1 MSRIT
6 RRRAT
11 IGRVLAGALAAAL
24 LVGAAPALAAAA
36 APAVPSLAVAPEV
49 SPAGAPST
57 GRYTPVDTARVFGA
71 TVGTSPVTV
80 AMAGKAGVPAQATA
94 VVVNVEVS
102 TPTAAG
108 YVRVTPAGRDASVAT
123 QEFTRGGTIS
133 NLATV
138 KLVGGRIQVKLSA
151 GTGTVFLDVAGFYSD
166 DASAST
172 YSPLANFRLVGG
184 TVGTSP
190 VRVPVAGVGGIP
202 SDATAVAV
210 NAEVSKPTSAGYVR
224 VTAAG
229 TDPAVAAQVFGRG
242 QTISNLVVSKLS
254 GGAVQVKLSA
264 GSATVYLDVAGYY
277 SPSSTGSVFVPID
290 TTRSSAGAV
299 STSSRVI
306 PLAGT
311 AGVPGTATAVMANA
325 EVENPTAAGYV
336 RITPAGTDA
345 SVATQVFTARQTIS
359 NLQIAKVAGRGV
371 QARVSAGSAT
381 LYLDVSGYFLDGSSG
396 SGIGNDISWPQCG
409 KTYPSGQAFGIVG
422 VNDGLAN
429 NTNPCLADQIAWAM
443 GSAGGT
449 AQPQSALYVN
459 TANPGFKSPN
469 WPQSNQYPSGTSVSN
484 PYGPCTGTNS
494 TPCAWMYGYARAY
507 DDLYS
512 RGVTS
517 PASFTWWLDVEAE
530 NTWQYGTGADRAAAM
545 AANRA
550 DLEGMRA
557 AFTGAG
563 AAVGIYALRSD
574 WQAIAG
580 SVPSTSTLSGLPN
593 WIPIGP
599 ATLAAAQTACSGA
612 PLMRGSIV
620 MTQYVV
626 NKVDYDNAC
635 R

>member
-1 MSRIT
+1 MSRLT
-6 RRRAT
+6 HRRAT
-11 IGRVLAGALAAAL
+11 TIGRALAGALAAAL
-24 LVGAAPALAAAA
+24 LVGAAPALAASASPAPPSAAAA
-36 APAVPSLAVAPEV
+36 APAASAAV
-49 SPAGAPST
+49 APST

-80 AMAGKAGVPAQATA
+80 AIAGKAGVPAQATA

-102 TPTAAG
+102 KPTATG

-138 KLVGGRIQVKLSA
+138 KLVNGRIQVKLSA

-172 YSPLANFRLVGG
+172 YSPLANFRLFGS
-184 TVGTSP
+184 TVGTAP

-210 NAEVSKPTSAGYVR
+210 NAEVSKPTSVGYVR
-224 VTAAG
+224 VTPAG
-229 TDPAVAAQVFGRG
+229 QDPAVAAQVFGRG

-264 GSATVYLDVAGYY
+264 GSATVFLDVAGYY

-290 TTRSSAGAV
+290 TTRSYAGAV
-299 STSSRVI
+299 TTSSRVI

-345 SVATQVFTARQTIS
+345 SVATQVFSARQTIS
-359 NLQIAKVAGRGV
+359 NLQIAKVANKGV

-409 KTYPSGQAFGIVG
+409 KAYPTDQAFGIVG
-422 VNDGLAN
+422 VNNGLAN

-449 AQPQSALYVN
+449 AQPQAALYVN
-459 TANPGFKSPN
+459 TANPGPASSG
-469 WPQSNQYPSGTSVSN
+469 WPTSNQYPSGTPVTN
-484 PYGPCTGTNS
+484 PYGTCTGTNS

-507 DDLYS
+507 DDLNS
-512 RGVTS
+512 RGVAS
-517 PASFTWWLDVEAE
+517 PASFTWWLDVEAI
-530 NTWQYGTGADRAAAM
+530 NTWQSST

-550 DLEGMRA
+550 DLEGMTA
-557 AFTGAG
+557 AFTKAGAG
-563 AAVGIYALRSD
+563 VGIYALRSD
-574 WQAIAG
+574 WQAIVG
-580 SVPSTSTLSGLPN
+580 SVPTTSSLSPLPN

-599 ATLAAAQTACSGA
+599 ATLAAAQKACSGA
-612 PLMRGSIV
+612 PLTRGSIV
-620 MTQYVV
+620 MTQYVSGGF
-626 NKVDYDNAC
+626 DYDNSC